1 MDELPQPDY
10 GLIDVPA
17 YFARKGA
24 PQFDFV
30 SSTGCH
36 FRCAFCADPFVYK
49 RGWVAL
55 SPPRF
60 GDLIEEHWRRY
71 RFGELA
77 FQDETF
83 FTYRD
88 RVAAI
93 AEEILRRDLHFS
105 WTATMR
111 ADQGTRLTGEIFE
124 HCVRSGMSRLLIGV
138 ESGDQATL
146 DWMQKDITID
156 QVMECAEL
164 CAHYR
169 VGAQFP
175 FIVGF
180 PGEPDK
186 SIERS
191 LRLAHRLRRM
201 SPRFETPIFYFKPYP
216 GSPITAQAVRDGYA
230 LPADLEGWANFDFV
244 GSAGPWVSA
253 ELFRRVERFKF
264 YNRFAGGPDRLLKR
278 PLAWLA
284 RWRCRHNFFAL
295 PVEKLVVEQLAPT
308 PQLS

>member
-1 MDELPQPDY
+1 M
-10 GLIDVPA
+10 PA
-17 YFARKGA
+17 YFAKKGKL
-24 PQFDFV
+24 QFDFV

-49 RGWVAL
+49 RRWVAL
-55 SPPRF
+55 SPQRF

-71 RFGELA
+71 GFGELA

-93 AEEILRRDLHFS
+93 AEEILQRNLRFS

-111 ADQGTRLTGEIFE
+111 ADPGARLTDEIFDQ
-124 HCVRSGMSRLLIGV
+124 CVRSGMTRVLIGV

-146 DWMQKDITID
+146 DWMHKDITIE
-156 QVMECAEL
+156 QVMACAEL
-164 CAHYR
+164 CVRHG

-180 PGEPDK
+180 PGERGE
-186 SIERS
+186 SVERS

-201 SPRFETPIFYFKPYP
+201 SPGFETPIFYFKPYP
-216 GSPITAQAVRDGYA
+216 GSPITAQAVRDGYE
-230 LPADLEGWANFDFV
+230 LPTDLESWADFDFV
-244 GSAGPWVSA
+244 GAAGPWVSA
-253 ELFRRVERFKF
+253 ELLCRVERFKF

-278 PLAWLA
+278 PLSWLA
-284 RWRCRHNFFAL
+284 RWRCRHDCFAL
-295 PVEKLVVEQLAPT
+295 PVEKLIVEHLAPT
-308 PQLS
+308 PELS